1 MNVRED
7 WEARKIS
14 HQFTDDGV
22 WDLLNNGRGVVYAG
36 FDPTASSL
44 HMGNLLQIVHLR
56 RLQLAGNK
64 PILLA
69 GGGTGLIGDPTA
81 KAAERPLLTVEQLE
95 HNVAS
100 VRTQLE
106 RYIDFSPGSAQAI
119 LLDNAAWLTKISLTD
134 FLRDTGKHF
143 TVNQMVAK
151 DSVKSR
157 FEREDV
163 GISFTEFS
171 YMLLQAYDFLHLHRE
186 HGCNIQI
193 GGSDQWGN
201 ITMGVEL
208 VRKVAGNQVFGLTTP
223 LLLKSDGTKFGKSD
237 HGAVYLDPSLTSP
250 FAMHQFL
257 LNTEDDMVVSLLNFF
272 TFLSRGEIDEL
283 AAATESAPQE
293 RRAQRALADAVVGFV
308 HSPEAATAASE
319 AGRALFSE
327 DIASL
332 SEAMFI
338 EVLAD
343 APSSSVSRA
352 ELEEGIDL
360 VDLLVRASLA
370 SSRGEARRFVEQGGV
385 YLNNVKSQSEKV
397 GLDSLLHDRYIV
409 LRRGRRNTHLVKV
422 G

>member
-1 MNVRED
+1 
-7 WEARKIS
+7 
-14 HQFTDDGV
+14 
-22 WDLLNNGRGVVYAG
+22 VVYAG

-81 KAAERPLLTVEQLE
+81 KAEERPLLTVEQLE

-106 RYIDFSPGSAQAI
+106 RYIDFSSGSAQAT

-223 LLLKSDGTKFGKSD
+223 LLLKSDGTKFGKSE
-237 HGAVYLDPSLTSP
+237 HGAVYLDPNLTSP

-257 LNTEDDMVVSLLNFF
+257 LNTEDDMVISLLNFF

-343 APSSSVSRA
+343 VPSSSVSRA

-370 SSRGEARRFVEQGGV
+370 SSRGEARRFVEQGGI

-409 LRRGRRNTHLVKV
+409 VRRGRRNTHLVKV